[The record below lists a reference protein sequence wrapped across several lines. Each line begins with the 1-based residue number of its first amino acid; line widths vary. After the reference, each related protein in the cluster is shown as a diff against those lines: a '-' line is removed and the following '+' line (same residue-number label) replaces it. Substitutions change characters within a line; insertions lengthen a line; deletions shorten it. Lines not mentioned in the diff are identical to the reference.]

1 MQVYRRVML
10 SMVLAVIASPAMAQ
24 KPEPEKVD
32 GKIEWVYDYT
42 EGKLLSEQTNKPMF
56 VVFRCER

>member
-1 MQVYRRVML
+1 MKALCRTVFCV
-10 SMVLAVIASPAMAQ
+10 VLAAVASPAFGQ

-32 GKIEWVYDYT
+32 GQIEWVYDYT
-42 EGKLLSEQTNKPMF
+42 QGQVLSESTNKPMF